1 MDLLTG
7 SLPNGSLRFEPSQ
20 KATAR
25 RFRGR
30 ASVSLPGSC
39 GYLAERLAEAVRF
52 RDRLRSQGPT
62 KAQLAQ
68 EHLAFIRSSALACTS
83 KKDLLAQM
91 RRYASDEVSMTLS
104 ANSLSCS
111 RVTSSSPP
119 AFVTPGRSAHSCA
132 GASAN
137 SDPEPYHA
145 DQTHLRPEL

>member
-25 RFRGR
+25 RIRGR
-30 ASVSLPGSC
+30 ASVSLPGSF
-39 GYLAERLAEAVRF
+39 GYLAARLAEAIRF

-68 EHLAFIRSSALACTS
+68 EHLAFIRSGALTCTS

-91 RRYASDEVSMTLS
+91 RRYASDEVSIDTLGELALVLES
-104 ANSLSCS
+104 DIQFAS
-111 RVTSSSPP
+111 RLRDARAIR
-119 AFVTPGRSAHSCA
+119 AF
-132 GASAN
+132 
-137 SDPEPYHA
+137 
-145 DQTHLRPEL
+145 LRRRLG